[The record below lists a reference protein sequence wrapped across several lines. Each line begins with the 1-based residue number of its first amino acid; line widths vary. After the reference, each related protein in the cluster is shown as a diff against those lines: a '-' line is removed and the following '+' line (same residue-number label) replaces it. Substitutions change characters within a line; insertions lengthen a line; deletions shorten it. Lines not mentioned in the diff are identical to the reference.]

1 MNRQNEKKISWC
13 DATVNPVMGC
23 PGLCGAKFD
32 DEGKMVEE
40 PWCYAYKQNKRFKW
54 LDDFSKPQFFPERLK
69 EFESKKPKSIF
80 IDSMSD
86 IGAWKQEWFDEM
98 INAIRNNPQH
108 NYITLTKQP
117 RRLNELTKNM
127 SVTDLGNL
135 FFGVSVTK
143 QFDMS
148 KLWWGIEFLSIE
160 PILEPID
167 INVPEISS
175 VDLIIIG
182 AQTGNRKD
190 KVIPQK
196 QWIDDIVKQADERK
210 VKVFMKESLRRL
222 MGADFRQDKLIWQI

>member
-1 MNRQNEKKISWC
+1 MKKTKIEWC
-13 DATVNPVMGC
+13 DSTINPVIGC
-23 PGLCGAKFD
+23 KNGCSY
-32 DEGKMVEE
+32 
-40 PWCYAYKQNKRFKW
+40 CYAKKLNDRFK
-54 LDDFSKPQFFPERLK
+54 FVKSFAEPQFFPERLK
-69 EFESKKPKSIF
+69 QFGSKKPKSIF

-98 INAIRNNPQH
+98 INVIRNNPQH
-108 NYITLTKQP
+108 NYIALTKQP

-182 AQTGNRKD
+182 AETGNRKG
-190 KVIPQK
+190 KIIPK
-196 QWIDDIVKQADERK
+196 KEWIDSLCKQADEFGI
-210 VKVFMKESLRRL
+210 KVFMKDSLIPIVGEKNMRRE
-222 MGADFRQDKLIWQI
+222 LIWRSK